1 MHGGKYSNDT
11 IFSVSVTL
19 LNSFPF
25 ANKMT
30 QTFSKSLKNNF
41 HDTLKKLCHE
51 YYFLMAF

>member
-11 IFSVSVTL
+11 IFSVSVNL

-30 QTFSKSLKNNF
+30 QTFSKSLKNYI

-51 YYFLMAF
+51 YYFLMTF